1 MKITANKVSA
11 LVFTVIAIA
20 AFAWMTMRPSIDAQA
35 TGFGLS
41 SQIAST
47 STATTTTAPPKDTE
61 TPSETETTDKDST
74 SNTIPEEK
82 DTKKPEKESDKK
94 IEEEAEEKSADD
106 QTPDDAK
113 QNTDS
118 PADTTNPSADDASTK
133 QDNEEQST
141 EPTTPEAPTAPTA
154 PTSPVAPST
163 SDNTDDQTDNKKKN
177 NTEEELTEKT
187 SQTDGVET
195 TDLTT
200 KTEESDQKIE
210 SAIAT
215 TAAVAT
221 TSAVIAQ
228 SKTDEASSAEIY
240 TQADHA
246 RGTVVILSGCDYKP
260 NPEGGI
266 IATLHKILPQKGWN
280 TLSFQLPNLS
290 NTSTFKDLE
299 AVMPEA
305 TKNIESSIA
314 MAKEKSDTPIIL
326 FAHGC
331 GSQMALAWM
340 EAKGNDSIDAYIGL
354 GTGIMNNDP
363 KDTDHLRIPL
373 EAMKFPQLDI
383 LGSADHATVLK
394 TAAERLGHIN
404 RASNPASRQKI
415 ILDADHNMTGK
426 EDILAKVIAKWLD
439 KKAFKK

>member
-1 MKITANKVSA
+1 MKITASKVSA
-11 LVFTVIAIA
+11 IIFTVIAIA
-20 AFAWMTMRPSIDAQA
+20 AFVWMTMRPSIDTQVA
-35 TGFGLS
+35 GFGLPS
-41 SQIAST
+41 KGISA
-47 STATTTTAPPKDTE
+47 TATASPKDSNASDASSEVEATNKDSTNKPTSGEKDTE
-61 TPSETETTDKDST
+61 
-74 SNTIPEEK
+74 N
-82 DTKKPEKESDKK
+82 PEKEGDKK
-94 IEEEAEEKSADD
+94 IEEKAEEKTVDD
-106 QTPDDAK
+106 KTSNNAK
-113 QNTDS
+113 QDTNSPTDTS
-118 PADTTNPSADDASTK
+118 KSSSDDESIK
-133 QDNEEQST
+133 QSNEEQST

-163 SDNTDDQTDNKKKN
+163 SDNVDEQTDNKKKN
-177 NTEEELTEKT
+177 NPEEKLTEET
-187 SQTDGVET
+187 SQTNGVET
-195 TDLTT
+195 TDLTA
-200 KTEESDQKIE
+200 KTEESDQQTE

-215 TAAVAT
+215 TAVVAT
-221 TSAVIAQ
+221 TTTAIAQ
-228 SKTDEASSAEIY
+228 SKTDEVNLSEIY

-246 RGTVVILSGCDYKP
+246 RGTIVILSGCDYKP

-266 IATLHKILPQKGWN
+266 ITTLHKILPQKGWN
-280 TLSFQLPNLS
+280 TLSFKLPNLS
-290 NTSTFKDLE
+290 STSTFKDLE

-305 TKNIESSIA
+305 TKSIESSIA
-314 MAKEKSDTPIIL
+314 MAKEKSDTPIAL
-326 FAHGC
+326 LAHGC

-354 GTGIMNNDP
+354 GTGIMNSDP

-383 LGSADHATVLK
+383 FGSADHAAVLK

-426 EDILAKVIAKWLD
+426 EDVLANVIAKWLD